1 MKGLLIKDFYTVVT
15 QLKIFVILIIVFALI
30 PGYSMGAFA
39 MVYAALLPI
48 NALAWDEQSKWDN
61 LARMMPYS
69 RFDLVFS
76 KYLIG
81 YIYIAAAALLCT
93 AGSFAYSLLPGKEP
107 FDAGNALTLVFSG
120 AAALLLL
127 ALNLPLMFRMGVEKG
142 RLFFGIMVGAFCA
155 LIALGGNMIDD
166 GAGVAGFITS
176 AKGGAIAAAVLAAT
190 VLINAASVAL
200 SVKWYGKRD

>member
-1 MKGLLIKDFYTVVT
+1 MKGLLIKDFYAVVT
-15 QLKIFVILIIVFALI
+15 QLKLFVILIIVFALV

-39 MVYAALLPI
+39 MIYAALLPI
-48 NALAWDEQSKWDN
+48 NALAWDEQSRWDS
-61 LARMMPYS
+61 LAKMMPYS
-69 RFDLVFS
+69 KFDLVFS
-76 KYLIG
+76 RYIIG
-81 YIYIAAAALLCT
+81 YISVAAAAVLCA
-93 AGSFAYSLLPGKEP
+93 AGSFAYSMLPGKEP
-107 FDAGNALTLVFSG
+107 FSIDNALTLVFSG

-166 GAGVAGFITS
+166 GAGIAGFITS

-190 VLINAASVAL
+190 VLINVASVAL
-200 SVKWYGKRD
+200 SMKWYGMRK